1 MRVGYACLALGV
13 KGSELSSCTMK
24 NADAARLAA
33 LILHNLSALERM
45 VDYNLENGVR
55 LYRISSDLIPFG
67 SSPVNRLDWPGL
79 FRADFERIGKKIRAG
94 GMRVSMHPGQY
105 TVPGAPDEGVAARS
119 VEDLAYHA
127 RVLDALGTGT
137 DSKIIL
143 HLGGV
148 YGDKKTALERFR
160 ARFDGLE
167 PAIRRRVV
175 LENDE
180 KCYNINDALE
190 TGLRLTTPVV
200 FDNLHHEVNPS
211 GPPDARYWIDACRET
226 WKLPDGPQKIHYSQQ
241 DPLKKPG
248 GHSATIGVRKFLN
261 FVEAAGREDLD
272 IMLEVKDKNLSAI
285 KCALCAAPAPGP
297 RALER
302 EWARYK
308 YAVMER
314 SQAAYLDI
322 RTLFGHGRPAPL
334 AFYELV
340 ERALTLPVE
349 AGGAA
354 NTAEHVWGY
363 FKNNATVAEK
373 SAFFKALARYCE
385 GHGTLES
392 VKRRLM
398 ALAEKYGSDYLSE
411 AYYFWL

>member
-1 MRVGYACLALGV
+1 MRIGYACLAMGV
-13 KGSELSSCTMK
+13 KGSKLSSCTMK

-33 LILHNLSALERM
+33 LIRQNLSALERM
-45 VDYNLENGVR
+45 VDYNLENGIR

-67 SSPVNRLDWPGL
+67 SSPVNRLDWLGL
-79 FRADFERIGKKIRAG
+79 FHEDFHRIGEKIRTG

-127 RVLDALGTGT
+127 RVLDALGTGA

-160 ARFDGLE
+160 AQFYGLE
-167 PAIRRRVV
+167 PAIRQRVV

-180 KCYNINDALE
+180 KCYNIEDALE
-190 TGLRLTTPVV
+190 TGLRLKTPVV

-211 GPPDARYWIDACRET
+211 GPLDARYWIDACRET
-226 WKLPDGPQKIHYSQQ
+226 WQPQDGPQKIHYSQQ
-241 DPLKKPG
+241 DPHKKPG
-248 GHSATIGVRKFLN
+248 GHSATIGVRKFLD
-261 FVEAAGREDLD
+261 FVEASGREDLD
-272 IMLEVKDKNLSAI
+272 IMLEVKDKNLSAV
-285 KCALCAAPAPGP
+285 KCALCAAPAAAPLM
-297 RALER
+297 LER

-314 SQAAYLDI
+314 SQAAYQDI
-322 RTLFGHGRPAPL
+322 RALFRNDRPSPL
-334 AFYELV
+334 AFYERV
-340 ERALTLPVE
+340 ERALSLPVE
-349 AGGAA
+349 ADGAA
-354 NTAEHVWGY
+354 NAAEHVWGY
-363 FKNNATVAEK
+363 FKKSATEAEK
-373 SAFFKALARYCE
+373 SSFFTALGRYCE
-385 GHGTLES
+385 GRGTLEA

-398 ALAEKYGSDYLSE
+398 ALAEKYGSDYLAE

>member
-1 MRVGYACLALGV
+1 MRIGYACLALGV
-13 KGSELSSCTMK
+13 KGSQLSSCTMK
-24 NADAARLAA
+24 NADAARLTD
-33 LILHNLSALERM
+33 LIRQNLSALERM
-45 VDYNLENGVR
+45 VDYNLENGIR

-67 SSPVNRLDWPGL
+67 SSPVNRLDWPRL
-79 FRADFERIGKKIRAG
+79 FQEDFHRIGEKIRAG

-127 RVLDALGTGT
+127 RVLDALGMGA

-180 KCYNINDALE
+180 KCYNIEDALE
-190 TGLRLTTPVV
+190 IGLRLRTPVV
-200 FDNLHHEVNPS
+200 FDNLHNEVNPA
-211 GPPDARYWIDACRET
+211 GALDARDWIDACRET
-226 WKLPDGPQKIHYSQQ
+226 WKPPDGPQKIHYSQQ

-248 GHSATIGVRKFLN
+248 GHSSTIGVRQFLD
-261 FVEAAGREDLD
+261 FVEALDLEDLD
-272 IMLEVKDKNLSAI
+272 IMLEVKDKNLSAV
-285 KCALCAAPAPGP
+285 KCALCTSPTAAP
-297 RALER
+297 RMLER

-308 YAVMER
+308 YAVMEH
-314 SQAAYLDI
+314 SQAAYQDI
-322 RTLFGHGRPAPL
+322 RALFGNGHPSPL
-334 AFYELV
+334 AFYERV
-340 ERALTLPVE
+340 ERALILPVE
-349 AGGAA
+349 PGGAA
-354 NTAEHVWGY
+354 NAAEHVWGY
-363 FKNNATVAEK
+363 FKNKATGMEK
-373 SAFFKALARYCE
+373 TSFFTALGRYCE
-385 GHGTLES
+385 GRGTLEA

-398 ALAEKYGSDYLSE
+398 ALTEKYGSDYLAE